1 MTITLSILL
10 GGIPLNLFAEDKS
23 PAEKAILLDDT
34 KLGCR
39 KLLIYSI
46 GIGFF
51 SQKKQFAIPSVASRI
66 AESIELLA
74 SQLLSTARNGPI
86 IGNLAPRHNP
96 KINLLLEYVYPRY
109 SHKQPVA
116 NAKALPRSAANDTPA
131 HGIKYK
137 KISI

>member
-46 GIGFF
+46 GIGF
-51 SQKKQFAIPSVASRI
+51 SLKKAVCDPIRSLADCGKYRIVGKSVAI
-66 AESIELLA
+66 DG
-74 SQLLSTARNGPI
+74 TKWPHHWY
-86 IGNLAPRHNP
+86 LAPRRNP